1 MGYMTPNDIPLYLK
15 HHLHTELSLV
25 VELFS
30 DQNRIS
36 KMVSSWKSSSNLS
49 FDLGSFL
56 KSHFTSISHGQE
68 FVTACQN
75 AQFIRSNHG
84 AHSEH
89 EDEYISMQAYMLTLI
104 SLQYKDNTIRVQPC
118 ITEVGVVHVDGL
130 DPLLDVTSKFL
141 TEDDS
146 TYARHPRNRP
156 KITNEQVN
164 KVIAGTWDE
173 VMMSVFADEAAA
185 YLNIQLHERGR
196 PVVEETSVKYANA
209 HTCGYIYLV
218 SSTLGAA
225 EVPTGSFETGKTSSS
240 IIKWMAMSK
249 EEDDAALLSKNSD
262 SIEFKRVS
270 DKRIQRMI
278 SANALSSKT
287 SKTVSIIARHV
298 INACARHRNSFMS
311 FMIPH
316 ASFDMI

>member
-1 MGYMTPNDIPLYLK
+1 
-15 HHLHTELSLV
+15 
-25 VELFS
+25 
-30 DQNRIS
+30 
-36 KMVSSWKSSSNLS
+36 MVSSWKSSSNLS
-49 FDLGSFL
+49 FNLGTFL
-56 KSHFTSISHGQE
+56 KSHFTSISHSQK

-75 AQFIRSNHG
+75 AQFIRSNPG
-84 AHSEH
+84 ASSSSSSEH

-104 SLQYKDNTIRVQPC
+104 SLQYNDNTIRIQPC
-118 ITEVGVVHVDGL
+118 ITEVGVVHVGGH

-156 KITNEQVN
+156 KITKEQVK

-278 SANALSSKT
+278 RANALSSKT

-311 FMIPH
+311 FMIPY
-316 ASFDMI
+316 ASFDII